1 LVAKPSVHAG
11 GFFIYLLDLLIPE
24 TYSAVKYFLI
34 PKYMNKKMGRPPL
47 PKGQSKDVQIGVR
60 FNPADDKQIE
70 KAVAKSGQTKPDFI
84 RNAALAE
91 TRKPTVW
98 VKSKWTMEQLS
109 GKTVEFALTVPGR
122 RDDGTGK
129 FLVRKNPADELA
141 IDICAIASA
150 TRYEMVEIRYH
161 LYQAAADKIELHPNP
176 KVAQFR
182 LLM

>member
-1 LVAKPSVHAG
+1 
-11 GFFIYLLDLLIPE
+11 
-24 TYSAVKYFLI
+24 
-34 PKYMNKKMGRPPL
+34 MNKKMGRPPL